1 MMLKV
6 MLILFAVMMHL
17 QLSAQSCL
25 GYWITID
32 DESGLKKSIVELYK
46 KDGKMYGKVVYIYKR
61 GKDGPHSLCDEC
73 EGYLKNKPV
82 MGMQIVKD
90 LNWDGSE
97 WEGGTILDPDNGKV
111 YDAKIWIN
119 PENYTKLNVRGYI
132 GPFFRTQTWI
142 KTEKIPAD

>member
-1 MMLKV
+1 

-119 PENYTKLNVRGYI
+119 PENYAKLNVRGYI

>member
-97 WEGGTILDPDNGKV
+97 WKGGTILDPDNGKV

-119 PENYTKLNVRGYI
+119 PKNYTKLNVRGYI